1 MKLILYIVLLGIV
14 PATLAPIAHSQ
25 TRELGASGTLLDG
38 VAATVDNGVV
48 LKSELDQRVQIVLN
62 NLRQSQAELPREQRR
77 PLPPLSVV
85 EQQVLDQL
93 VVRQIQLQR
102 AERFGIVVNDEMLNQ
117 AMSRVAQGFGLTLEQ
132 LPAALASE
140 GIDYATYRQDS
151 REELVLEQLEQR
163 EVISRIAI
171 APREMDLCLQ
181 RLAANAS
188 SEIDYNVSHILI
200 NVPADAPAEAI
211 ETAQQRVDEIMA
223 RLADGEDFA
232 QLAVS
237 FSNSQ
242 DALEGGALGWRRGPQ
257 LPTLFASV
265 VVGMQRGEVSEPLR
279 SSSGFHIVRLND
291 TRGIDPVFVDR
302 YRARHI
308 LLNTNEVLDDDA
320 TEQKLRGLREQILAG
335 DDFSTVAQAA
345 SEDTVSA
352 VDGGDLDWIEP
363 GQFVP
368 EFERVVAELEIGELS
383 EPFRTRFGWHI
394 VEVLERRAFDTTEE
408 IKQQRC
414 ATEIRASK
422 AEEERELWLRRLRDE
437 AFVQILI

>member
-1 MKLILYIVLLGIV
+1 MRFMLKIALLGLLPMAAASV
-14 PATLAPIAHSQ
+14 VHGQ
-25 TRELGASGTLLDG
+25 TRELGASGILLDG

-48 LKSELDQRVQIVLN
+48 LKSELNQRVQIVLS
-62 NLRQSQAELPREQRR
+62 NLRQSQAQLPPEQRR
-77 PLPPLSVV
+77 PLPPLSVL

-93 VVRQIQLQR
+93 IVRQIQIQR

-117 AMSRVAQGFGLTLEQ
+117 ALMRIAQGFGLTLEQ

-151 REELVLEQLEQR
+151 REEMILEQLEQR
-163 EVISRIAI
+163 EVVSRIAI

-181 RLAANAS
+181 RLVANAS
-188 SEIDYNVSHILI
+188 SEIDYNVSHILVS
-200 NVPADAPAEAI
+200 VPADASGAELD
-211 ETAQQRVDEIMA
+211 TAQQRVDEIMT

-237 FSNSQ
+237 FSDGQ
-242 DALEGGALGWRRGPQ
+242 DALEGGALGWRKGPQ
-257 LPTLFASV
+257 LPTLFAEIV
-265 VVGMQRGEVSEPLR
+265 LGLQGGEVSTPLR
-279 SSSGFHIVRLND
+279 SGSGFHIVRLND
-291 TRGIDPVFVDR
+291 TRGTEPVFVDR
-302 YRARHI
+302 FHARHI
-308 LLNTNEVLDDDA
+308 LLETNEVLDDDA
-320 TEQKLRGLREQILAG
+320 IQQKLRGIREQILGG
-335 DDFSTVAQAA
+335 DSFSTVAQAV

-352 VDGGDLDWIEP
+352 VDGGDLGWIEP

-368 EFERVVAELEIGELS
+368 EFEKAVASLEIGALS

-394 VEVLERRAFDTTEE
+394 AEVLERRSFDTTEE
-408 IKQQRC
+408 VKQQRC